1 MFTWQSSGSNSSYTE
16 DDDTLA
22 VALDDAAFMDAG
34 QAAMLWADE
43 LWSEAETV
51 PAANNEDFAQHDVLT
66 AGQEVAL
73 ARQLQ
78 EAFAGLQASLV
89 QVPGY
94 LDSLVRHVVEERWSE
109 GDVSTGDDAQLC
121 DRIVTL
127 HDQWRVLMHLSER
140 DTKVR
145 RLADQQYLELLH
157 ALQTFPLTR
166 DLLLEVAESAVREHA
181 GNVRQVHPLATQ
193 LHQLY
198 KLRNEFITR
207 NIRLVYFIA
216 RRHLDK
222 GMDLEDMVQEGILGL
237 FRATLKYDADAG
249 TRFSTY
255 AYWWI
260 LQAIRQAIARQRSL
274 IRFPN
279 NVNLQVNR
287 LHAYRQRFWFQH
299 GRWPDQHEVQRNT
312 GLSPAAVRDL
322 LGLSNFCVSANS
334 PLREDDDRNLLDD
347 LTENESLPP
356 PHVQYERDQRAV
368 LIERYLSLLT
378 PREAT
383 VLRLKYGIG
392 HERTYTLHEI
402 APVIG
407 VSGERVRQLEKI
419 ALEKI
424 RKRVGEESCV

>member
-1 MFTWQSSGSNSSYTE
+1 MFTWQSSGTTYSYTE
-16 DDDTLA
+16 DDDA
-22 VALDDAAFMDAG
+22 VALSREEPAFMDAA
-34 QAAMLWADE
+34 QDATLWSDD
-43 LWSEAETV
+43 LWSETEAS
-51 PAANNEDFAQHDVLT
+51 PAANSEDFAQHGVLT
-66 AGQEVAL
+66 AAQELTL
-73 ARQLQ
+73 ARQIQ
-78 EAFAGLQASLV
+78 EAFAALQASLV
-89 QVPGY
+89 QVPGH
-94 LDSLVRHVVEERWSE
+94 LDSLVRHVVDERWCE
-109 GDVSTGDDAQLC
+109 GTAASAEEACLC

-127 HDQWRVLMHLSER
+127 HDQWRVLQHLSER
-140 DTKVR
+140 DQGVR
-145 RLADQQYLELLH
+145 PMADRQYLELLH

-166 DLLLEVAESAVREHA
+166 DLLLEVAESAVRGLA
-181 GNVRQVHPLATQ
+181 GEPTQAHPLARQ
-193 LHQLY
+193 LHELY
-198 KLRNEFITR
+198 RLRNEFITR
-207 NIRLVYFIA
+207 NIRLVYFVA

-299 GRWPDQHEVQRNT
+299 GRWPDQQEIQRNT
-312 GLSPAAVRDL
+312 GLSLAAVRDL
-322 LGLSNFCVSANS
+322 LGLSNFCVSADS
-334 PLREDDDRNLLDD
+334 PVRADDDRNLLDD
-347 LTENESLPP
+347 LTENETLPP
-356 PHVQYERDQRAV
+356 PDLQYERDERAI
-368 LIERYLSLLT
+368 LIERYLSLLSS
-378 PREAT
+378 REAT

-407 VSGERVRQLEKI
+407 VSGERVRQIEKI

-424 RKRVGEESCV
+424 RKRLGEESCV